1 MAARRVVVAAA
12 VAQAVTELNS
22 NEADSDEHLNEVLT
36 HLTDCCQSSSS
47 VTNIVQELASELGS
61 GTAIRHFAEAT
72 VSSYTP
78 YEFHQHFRMGR
89 ECFEVSW
96 CRSNILQF
104 LISTLLNMQGRC
116 YCWSEILECQQLKN
130 TFSHTR

>member
-1 MAARRVVVAAA
+1 MAARRVVAAA

-22 NEADSDEHLNEVLT
+22 NEGDSDEVLT

-47 VTNIVQELASELGS
+47 VTNIIQELASELGS

-78 YEFHQHFRMGR
+78 SEFHQHFRMGR

-104 LISTLLNMQGRC
+104 LISTLLNVQGRC
-116 YCWSEILECQQLKN
+116 YCWSEILGCQQLKN

>member
-47 VTNIVQELASELGS
+47 VTNIVQELPASLEVVPPS
-61 GTAIRHFAEAT
+61 GT
-72 VSSYTP
+72 
-78 YEFHQHFRMGR
+78 
-89 ECFEVSW
+89 
-96 CRSNILQF
+96 LQKP
-104 LISTLLNMQGRC
+104 LCLRIHLL
-116 YCWSEILECQQLKN
+116 SFIN
-130 TFSHTR
+130 TFVWDANVLR